1 MDRRLQN
8 RYRTIVTQQVQAAQ
22 ALAAGLRAL
31 PGAPSS
37 FAATQAA
44 WRFLNNPRVGLPQLV
59 EPLREAGRQAA
70 AAATG
75 THLLVVH
82 DWSFLSFPTHTS
94 KADRIGQGAA
104 PDLGYDLATAL
115 LVDGATGSPLAPM
128 DLELAT
134 ATGVVSSRA
143 DRPPD
148 RPADPHIDQVL
159 ATMTAAATWGLARP
173 VVHVIDRE
181 ADGLAQFRT
190 WASAGYLFVV
200 RVDANRRVR
209 WRDRSRR
216 LPEIVEELRA
226 GPGFEPAGELG
237 EGRTLFV
244 ADTTIVYTQPGRV
257 RRGGR
262 RLNVPGGPLEAR
274 LVVSQVRD
282 AAGGVLAEWLLVTNV
297 GPAVS
302 AAQVGRWY
310 AWRWRIESFFKLLK
324 GHGQQ
329 VEQWQQE
336 TGEAIA
342 KRLAV
347 TAMACVLVWRVVR
360 DPSPAGR
367 AAAAVLVRLSGRQ
380 VKRARPV
387 TAPAV
392 LAGLEK
398 LLAVLDVL
406 EETSVEELRA
416 LLHHALAGL
425 GGSG

>member
-8 RYRTIVTQQVQAAQ
+8 RYRTIVKQQVQAAQ
-22 ALAAGLRAL
+22 ALAAGLHAL

-70 AAATG
+70 AASTA
-75 THLLVVH
+75 THLLLIQ

-94 KADRIGQGAA
+94 KADRLCQGAEHA
-104 PDLGYDLATAL
+104 LGYDLATAL
-115 LVDGATGSPLAPM
+115 LVDGGTGQPLAPM
-128 DLELAT
+128 DLELT
-134 ATGVVSSRA
+134 TQTGVISSRA

-148 RPADPHIDQVL
+148 QPAGPHIDQVL

-190 WASAGYLFVV
+190 WASAGHQFVV
-200 RVDANRRVR
+200 RVDADRRVR
-209 WRDRSRR
+209 WRDQSRR
-216 LPEIVEELRA
+216 LPEIVAGLRA
-226 GPGFEPAGELG
+226 ESAFRPVGPLG
-237 EGRTLFV
+237 PSRTLFV
-244 ADTTIVYTQPGRV
+244 AETTIAYTQPGRV
-257 RRGGR
+257 RRGQR
-262 RLNVPGGPLEAR
+262 RLSVPGEPLAVR

-282 AAGGVLAEWLLVTNV
+282 PGGAVIAEWLLVTNV
-297 GPAVS
+297 GPEVS
-302 AAQVGRWY
+302 AARVGQWY

-324 GHGQQ
+324 SHGQQ

-336 TGEAIA
+336 TGAAIA

-347 TAMACVLVWRVVR
+347 TAMACVLVWQVVR
-360 DPSPAGR
+360 DTTPHGQR
-367 AAAAVLVRLSGRQ
+367 AAELLVRLSGRQ

-398 LLAVLDVL
+398 LLGVLDL
-406 EETSVEELRA
+406 LDETTVEELRQ
-416 LLHHALAGL
+416 LLHRVLAGL

>member
-1 MDRRLQN
+1 M
-8 RYRTIVTQQVQAAQ
+8 
-22 ALAAGLRAL
+22 AAGLRAL
-31 PGAPSS
+31 PGARSS

-44 WRFLNNPRVGLPQLV
+44 WRFLNNPRVGLPELV
-59 EPLREAGRQAA
+59 EPLREAGRPA
-70 AAATG
+70 AAAT
-75 THLLVVH
+75 TAAHLLVVH

-94 KADRIGQGAA
+94 KADRIAQGHAHA
-104 PDLGYDLATAL
+104 LGYDLATAL
-115 LVDGATGSPLAPM
+115 LVDGATGHPLAPM
-128 DLELAT
+128 DLELTT

-148 RPADPHIDQVL
+148 HPAVPHIDQVL
-159 ATMTAAATWGLARP
+159 ATMTAATTGGLARP
-173 VVHVIDRE
+173 LVHVIDRE
-181 ADGLAQFRT
+181 ADGLAQFRS
-190 WASAGYLFVV
+190 WASAGHLVVV

-209 WRDRSRR
+209 WREQSRR
-216 LPEIVEELRA
+216 LPEIVEGLRA
-226 GPGFEPAGELG
+226 EHAFRPAGDLG
-237 EGRTLFV
+237 EDRTLFV
-244 ADTTIVYTQPGRV
+244 AETTIVYTQPGRV
-257 RRGGR
+257 RRDGR
-262 RLNVPGGPLEAR
+262 RLNVPGEPLAVR

-282 AAGGVLAEWLLVTNV
+282 PGGRVVAQWLLVTNV
-297 GPAVS
+297 AAAVS
-302 AAQVGRWY
+302 AERVGQWY
-310 AWRWRIESFFKLLK
+310 AWRWLIESFFKLLK

-347 TAMACVLVWRVVR
+347 TAMACVLVWKLVR

-367 AAAAVLVRLSGRQ
+367 AAATLLVRLSGRQ

-406 EETSVEELRA
+406 ENTTVEELRA
-416 LLHHALAGL
+416 LLHRVLAGL

>member
-1 MDRRLQN
+1 MDRRLQS
-8 RYRTIVTQQVQAAQ
+8 RYRTIVRQHVQAAQ
-22 ALAAGLRAL
+22 ALAAGLHAL
-31 PGAPSS
+31 PGARSP

-82 DWSFLSFPTHTS
+82 DWSFLSFPTHTA

-104 PDLGYDLATAL
+104 RDLGYDLATAL
-115 LVDGATGSPLAPM
+115 LVDGATGDPLAPM
-128 DLELAT
+128 DLELTT

-143 DRPPD
+143 DRPPG
-148 RPADPHIDQVL
+148 RPAEPHIDQVL
-159 ATMTAAATWGLARP
+159 ATMTAATTWGLARP

-181 ADGLAQFRT
+181 ADGLAQFRS
-190 WASAGYLFVV
+190 WASAGHQFVV

-209 WRDRSRR
+209 WRDRSWR

-226 GPGFEPAGELG
+226 EQAFEPAGAPDG
-237 EGRTLFV
+237 NRPLFV

-262 RLNVPGGPLEAR
+262 RLTVPGGPLEAR
-274 LVVSQVRD
+274 LVVGQVRD
-282 AAGGVLAEWLLVTNV
+282 ADGGVTAEWLLVTNV

-302 AAQVGRWY
+302 AARIGQWY
-310 AWRWRIESFFKLLK
+310 AWRWSIESYFKLLK
-324 GHGQQ
+324 SHGQQ

-347 TAMACVLVWRVVR
+347 TAMACVLVWTLVR
-360 DPSPAGR
+360 DPSPQGR
-367 AAAAVLVRLSGRQ
+367 SAATLLVRLSGRQ
-380 VKRARPV
+380 TKRARPV

-398 LLAVLDVL
+398 LLAVLAVL
-406 EETSVEELRA
+406 EETTVEELRA
-416 LLHHALAGL
+416 LLHHVLARL

>member
-8 RYRTIVTQQVQAAQ
+8 RYRTIVKQQVQAAQ
-22 ALAAGLRAL
+22 ALAAGLHAL

-44 WRFLNNPRVGLPQLV
+44 WRFLNNLRVGLPELM

-70 AAATG
+70 AASTA
-75 THLLVVH
+75 THLLVIH
-82 DWSFLSFPTHTS
+82 DWSFLSFPNHTS
-94 KADRIGQGAA
+94 KADRIDQGSSRA
-104 PDLGYDLATAL
+104 LGYDLATAL
-115 LVDGATGSPLAPM
+115 LADGATGHPLAPM
-128 DLELAT
+128 DLELTT
-134 ATGVVSSRA
+134 ATGVISSRA
-143 DRPPD
+143 DRSPD

-159 ATMTAAATWGLARP
+159 ATMTAATTWGLTRP

-181 ADGLAQFRT
+181 ADGLAQFRD
-190 WASAGYLFVV
+190 WASAGHQFVV
-200 RVDANRRVR
+200 RVDANRRVG
-209 WRDRSRR
+209 WREQSRR

-226 GPGFEPAGELG
+226 AGAFRPSGDLG
-237 EGRTLFV
+237 ENRALFV

-257 RRGGR
+257 RRGER
-262 RLNVPGGPLEAR
+262 RLTVPGEPLDVR

-282 AAGGVLAEWLLVTNV
+282 PGGAVVAEWLLVTNV

-324 GHGQQ
+324 SHGQQ

-336 TGEAIA
+336 TGAAIA

-347 TAMACVLVWRVVR
+347 TAMACVLVWRIVR
-360 DPSPAGR
+360 DETPAGR
-367 AAAAVLVRLSGRQ
+367 TVATLLVRLSGRQ

-406 EETSVEELRA
+406 QETTVEELRK
-416 LLHHALAGL
+416 LLHHVLAGL